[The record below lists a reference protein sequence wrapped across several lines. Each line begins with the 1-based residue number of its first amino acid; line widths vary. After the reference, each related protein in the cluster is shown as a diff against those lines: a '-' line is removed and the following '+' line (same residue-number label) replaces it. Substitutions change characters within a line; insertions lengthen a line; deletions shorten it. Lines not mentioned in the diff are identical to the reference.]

1 MLDTIRELYPSVKRK
16 WKEREKEVI
25 PKNNINAQSKEES
38 GGLTKKEMLKKY
50 GRFPTK
56 KEWWGVHKNEK
67 EWMKEWI
74 KEHPKPEPVKS
85 SLKIKDKVV
94 QDGQW
99 CDW

>member
-1 MLDTIRELYPSVKRK
+1 
-16 WKEREKEVI
+16 
-25 PKNNINAQSKEES
+25 
-38 GGLTKKEMLKKY
+38 MLKKY

-94 QDGQW
+94 QDGQ
-99 CDW
+99 